1 MDPKKT
7 PGPLTPDSTFF
18 HWLAERLVHVYGESP
33 NVDFVL
39 SLRERSERTKG
50 HKRREAELLEAKNRY
65 LMAGRAA
72 RQTIGLAHA
81 RLSHVLVAM
90 LKAREMK
97 VLLDP
102 IWFTEKVRDVAQ
114 TLAAGKPDEEQ
125 FIGAGSCQMC
135 HENAA
140 ELCRFCKPLIKVE
153 VRQSLPNPAGVMS
166 GRDGD
171 SLWEV
176 RAYYSSREEADA
188 AHEIIARPEMNRRAE
203 G

>member
-1 MDPKKT
+1 MLIVSGYDAIYESK
-7 PGPLTPDSTFF
+7 GLNDEVARLNQE
-18 HWLAERLVHVYGESP
+18 LAQLRR
-33 NVDFVL
+33 
-39 SLRERSERTKG
+39 RER
-50 HKRREAELLEAKNRY
+50 ELLEANNRY
-65 LMAGRAA
+65 LFAGQAA
-72 RQTIGLAHA
+72 RQAIGLAHA

-90 LKAREMK
+90 LKAKEMR

-102 IWFTEKVRDVAQ
+102 TWFTEKVREVAQ
-114 TLAAGKPDEEQ
+114 ELQAGKPSDER
-125 FIGAGSCQMC
+125 FIGGGSCQMC

-140 ELCRFCKPLIKVE
+140 ELCRFCKPGVGLFVKDHRNQE
-153 VRQSLPNPAGVMS
+153 LPRPVAVMS

-176 RAYYSSREEADA
+176 RAYYNSREEADA

>member
-1 MDPKKT
+1 
-7 PGPLTPDSTFF
+7 
-18 HWLAERLVHVYGESP
+18 
-33 NVDFVL
+33 
-39 SLRERSERTKG
+39 
-50 HKRREAELLEAKNRY
+50 
-65 LMAGRAA
+65 MAGRAA